1 MTNIETQIC
10 DRLHKLR
17 NYIKGRVG
25 TGEVAEDLYGE
36 ALLIILKKAKS
47 EKIKKDFPSL
57 DTFMWLCA
65 RSVISDH
72 FKTEGVRKR
81 LLEDDYVYCVN
92 LHEKSPE
99 KIYEVKEEIKI
110 FMEEAR
116 KKLNNVYRKT
126 LILLLFQNMNHDEI
140 ANTLAIPRVTIS
152 TYLLRMR
159 KRLGGVHLNKVR
171 VLARET

>member
-10 DRLHKLR
+10 DHLHKLR

-25 TGEVAEDLYGE
+25 IGELAEDLYGKTV
-36 ALLIILKKAKS
+36 LKILRKVRS
-47 EKIKKDFPSL
+47 ERLRNDSFSL
-57 DTFMWLCA
+57 DAFMWACA
-65 RSVISDH
+65 RTVISDH

-81 LLEDDYVYCVN
+81 LLEDDYVYCIN
-92 LHEKSPE
+92 THERSPE
-99 KIYEVKEEIKI
+99 REYEAKEENKK
-110 FMEEAR
+110 FMEKAR
-116 KKLNNVYRKT
+116 VELNSVYRRT

-140 ANTLAIPRVTIS
+140 ADTLAIPRATIS

-171 VLARET
+171 VLAKEN